1 MQSFISCL
9 IINLISYSQSIS
21 KFFLLGGGFPGST
34 VEKDMPA
41 VGLIPGLGRSPGVGN
56 GNPLQYICLENS
68 IDRGDWRAT
77 GHEIAKS
84 LTGLSEWACTH
95 ACVLIRLML
104 LMCLLCSNDFFYS
117 QIENLKLTA
126 GGCLSLLDSSALPCK
141 VLFSAIRMWKLLL
154 RSQFWLLLLHWDF
167 MSFRK
172 TKAFNL

>member
-41 VGLIPGLGRSPGVGN
+41 MGLIPGLGRSPGVGN

-68 IDRGDWRAT
+68 IVRGDWRAT

-84 LTGLSEWACTH
+84 LTGLSE
-95 ACVLIRLML
+95 
-104 LMCLLCSNDFFYS
+104 
-117 QIENLKLTA
+117 
-126 GGCLSLLDSSALPCK
+126 
-141 VLFSAIRMWKLLL
+141 
-154 RSQFWLLLLHWDF
+154 
-167 MSFRK
+167 
-172 TKAFNL
+172 